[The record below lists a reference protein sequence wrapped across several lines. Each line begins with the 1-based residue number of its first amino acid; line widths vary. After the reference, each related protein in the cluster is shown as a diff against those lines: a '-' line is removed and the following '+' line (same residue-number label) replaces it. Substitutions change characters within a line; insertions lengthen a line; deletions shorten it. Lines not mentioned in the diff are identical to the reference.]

1 MEVSVME
8 ASTQESVDSTEDF
21 NNYSPISVMI
31 SDPHMFDCCSCFQS
45 LTIPIFQC
53 INGHIVCSICYN
65 KLQQICLKCSN
76 CLIRCRAFENLLNS
90 IQMFCPNKKYGCKE
104 RISFTRDM
112 EHVEE
117 CIHVPCYCPLSS
129 CDYVGSSGVLSNH
142 FSHQHED
149 SRIKFSYGQ
158 SFIVSFKSNDKTMV
172 LQEET
177 DRKLYI
183 LNNRPVNLGNAVN
196 ISCIGPSYSDQHYH
210 CDILARSQICTLKL
224 ESSVKNVQRVNLA
237 TLSSNFLLIPFEH
250 FGSFDLLNLEIC
262 ISPKVAVQMQI
273 FLKTFGRQMIPLRVE
288 SSDTIGDVK
297 VKILNKLGH
306 RPEEQHMLFAGKRL
320 DDHHTIAYYN
330 IQDNSIINLTN
341 NLHEGQ
347 QLRIFIRTTDGN
359 AFPMMAESSDTISD
373 LKTMIFDREKI
384 PVDQQHLIFAGRLLD
399 DFRTI
404 SDYNFKGAITIHLV
418 RQPIIS

>member
-1 MEVSVME
+1 
-8 ASTQESVDSTEDF
+8 
-21 NNYSPISVMI
+21 
-31 SDPHMFDCCSCFQS
+31 
-45 LTIPIFQC
+45 
-53 INGHIVCSICYN
+53 
-65 KLQQICLKCSN
+65 
-76 CLIRCRAFENLLNS
+76 
-90 IQMFCPNKKYGCKE
+90 MFCPNKKYGCKE
-104 RISFTRDM
+104 RISFIRDM

-262 ISPKVAVQMQI
+262 ISPNVPLI
-273 FLKTFGRQMIPLRVE
+273 SSFSFLFLIYTLSFYFK
-288 SSDTIGDVK
+288 
-297 VKILNKLGH
+297 
-306 RPEEQHMLFAGKRL
+306 
-320 DDHHTIAYYN
+320 
-330 IQDNSIINLTN
+330 
-341 NLHEGQ
+341 
-347 QLRIFIRTTDGN
+347 FIWFSN
-359 AFPMMAESSDTISD
+359 A
-373 LKTMIFDREKI
+373 KK
-384 PVDQQHLIFAGRLLD
+384 
-399 DFRTI
+399 
-404 SDYNFKGAITIHLV
+404 DY
-418 RQPIIS
+418 